1 MVAVRGLSFEKVVE
15 AKPYGDILPVKLE
28 CVGHVQKRL
37 GIRLRQPREDCKGKK
52 LGDGKGLT
60 RRGLTD

>member
-37 GIRLRQPREDCKGKK
+37 GIRLRQPRNDCKGKK
-52 LGDGKGLT
+52 LGD
-60 RRGLTD
+60 